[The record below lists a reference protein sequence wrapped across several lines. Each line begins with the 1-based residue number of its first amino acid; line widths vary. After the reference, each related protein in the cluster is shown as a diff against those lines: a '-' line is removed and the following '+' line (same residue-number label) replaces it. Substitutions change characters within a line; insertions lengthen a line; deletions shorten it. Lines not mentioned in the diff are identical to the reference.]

1 MTVDTLN
8 SVIGMKA
15 SMPVKKSV
23 PMVQK
28 TFTIEKDVLPGASK
42 MAA

>member
-1 MTVDTLN
+1 
-8 SVIGMKA
+8 MKA

-28 TFTIEKDVLPGASK
+28 TFTIEKDVLPGALE